1 MVWRII
7 RQADDEVI
15 SQGKLQE
22 RLHELRAPTVAL
34 RAIVQIDEQGPD
46 EREAFF
52 DRLLPVDQAIYQTIA
67 GHFRRHCIQKEFI
80 GGWQEKARLSSRS
93 PLLQSHG
100 RQPWWEHDSCLPG
113 RRDRP

>member
-34 RAIVQIDEQGPD
+34 RAIVQIDEQGPG

-52 DRLLPVDQAIYQTIA
+52 ATFF
-67 GHFRRHCIQKEFI
+67 G
-80 GGWQEKARLSSRS
+80 
-93 PLLQSHG
+93 
-100 RQPWWEHDSCLPG
+100 
-113 RRDRP
+113 